1 MTKSPLYQLG
11 QDWLPSVIPCLD
23 CQQSDAGF
31 SYFTYSYKKLG
42 KKFLITPPLAPYALE
57 IYTEQEEGALD
68 EYLSFLAENHSKSYI
83 HLVLRVDGG
92 FKALLEENE
101 FQVATKPN
109 FVLDL
114 RREIDELRK
123 GLSNTR
129 RRNINKA
136 EREIQAHFDRD
147 REKAFDL
154 FRSTYEKGGLS
165 VPEEFF
171 EKLENK
177 KTNHKQILACAYEGV
192 ELLAANLCLVS
203 GKVAYYVLGG
213 VDPNNKKAYAG
224 SYSMWNC
231 ILKARE
237 LGAETFDFCGSSVPG
252 IARFFKSFGAGERS
266 YLEAKRGHRA
276 FDFVKQIKTGLNK

>member
-1 MTKSPLYQLG
+1 
-11 QDWLPSVIPCLD
+11 
-23 CQQSDAGF
+23 
-31 SYFTYSYKKLG
+31 
-42 KKFLITPPLAPYALE
+42 LAPYALE
-57 IYTEQEEGALD
+57 INTEQEERALD

-129 RRNINKA
+129 RRHINKA

-147 REKAFDL
+147 RDQAFAL
-154 FRSTYEKGGLS
+154 FRSTYDKGGLS

-171 EKLENK
+171 DKLEQK
-177 KTNHKQILACAYEGV
+177 KTNHRQILVCVYEGDQ
-192 ELLAANLCLVS
+192 LLAANLCVLS
-203 GKVAYYVLGG
+203 GTVAYYLLGG
-213 VDPNNKKAYAG
+213 VNSHIKNSHAG

-237 LGAETFDFCGSSVPG
+237 LGAETFDFCGSSVQG

-266 YLEAKRGHRA
+266 YLEVKRGHKA
-276 FDFVKQIKTGLNK
+276 IDFVKRIKTGLNK